1 MAMTAVWL
9 KIDEGRVAEALQDT
23 GRKLGSA
30 VGEVVLDFSSVIR
43 IDVSTVR
50 QMEEFAGIAEGKGV
64 NVVLRG
70 VSISVYKVLKQVK
83 LASRFVFSS

>member
-1 MAMTAVWL
+1 MAMTSVWL

-23 GRKLGSA
+23 GRKLGSV